1 MHKVQYPRLYPL
13 KLAENEEQD
22 IINSWIELVSFIIS
36 YTCFIF
42 YSNDILTF
50 LERKISCQ
58 VIINE
63 IKSN

>member
-22 IINSWIELVSFIIS
+22 IINSWIELVLFIIS

-42 YSNDILTF
+42 YSNMLKF
-50 LERKISCQ
+50 LERKILCQ

>member
-50 LERKISCQ
+50 LERKISC
-58 VIINE
+58 
-63 IKSN
+63 

>member
-42 YSNDILTF
+42 YSNMLTF